1 MAGMG
6 AYLLVGRCKRL
17 LAAATKVL
25 LAATGYE
32 AAAAAPSRLER
43 QPIRKKARYRE
54 KQRA

>member
-1 MAGMG
+1 MR
-6 AYLLVGRCKRL
+6 LVGRYGCKRL
-17 LAAATKVL
+17 LVAATKVL